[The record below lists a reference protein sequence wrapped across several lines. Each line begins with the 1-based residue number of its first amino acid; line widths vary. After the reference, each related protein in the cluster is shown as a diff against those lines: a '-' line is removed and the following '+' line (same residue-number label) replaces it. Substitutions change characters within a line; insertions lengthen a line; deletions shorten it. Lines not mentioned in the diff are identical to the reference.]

1 MIYFFSFVKNVI
13 STPTQTVV
21 STSLPIISLAEYTTS
36 RGVPTAAAL
45 ANQAKMISKKQEKM
59 SSNDEEDES
68 MSVGDAEQTEKYA
81 NAAKTSRRGKKSK
94 GRTSSKGK
102 DASTV
107 EAIQYGPILVKPRRR
122 IAPTLSSGRK
132 SKDQPVR

>member
-1 MIYFFSFVKNVI
+1 MITFFSFVKNVI
-13 STPTQTVV
+13 SAPTQTVV

-59 SSNDEEDES
+59 SSNDDEDES
-68 MSVGDAEQTEKYA
+68 MSVDDTEQTEKYG
-81 NAAKTSRRGKKSK
+81 NSGKTSRRGKKSK
-94 GRTSSKGK
+94 GRSSKGK
-102 DASTV
+102 DASGV
-107 EAIQYGPILVKPRRR
+107 EAIQYGPILVKPRKR

-132 SKDQPVR
+132 SKDEPVR